1 MAKKEYINNV
11 DFEKTIK
18 QYLKNKRRHEDK
30 LMQMF
35 DILISNILTTFDFK
49 VDREDAKQ
57 ECFLLILKT
66 LRNFDPENGRAFNYF
81 TTIIINNLKLI
92 YSKNKKY
99 LAKIQRYIE
108 THKDVIQDQ
117 DSSSLL

>member
-1 MAKKEYINNV
+1 MVKKEYINNV

-18 QYLKNKRRHEDK
+18 QYLKSKRKHEDK

-35 DILISNILTTFDFK
+35 DTLISNILTTFDFK
-49 VDREDAKQ
+49 VDKEDAKQ

-108 THKDVIQDQ
+108 THKDIIQDQ
-117 DSSSLL
+117 DSSNLL